1 MIDGHIVYSNTAL
14 SDSDGVQNITH
25 HTYGIYIVNL
35 DTNNWIE
42 VKLNGKHSIMIP
54 DANGHI
60 HNYVHVPGDYNSIEV
75 VTASS
80 TIAVY
85 AIG

>member
-14 SDSDGVQNITH
+14 SDSDGVQSITH
-25 HTYGIYIVNL
+25 HTYGIYIVNI
-35 DTNNWIE
+35 DTNNWVE
-42 VKLNGKHSIMIP
+42 VKLNGKHSVMIP

-60 HNYVHVPGDYNSIEV
+60 HNYVHIPGDYNSIEV

-80 TIAVY
+80 TIGVY